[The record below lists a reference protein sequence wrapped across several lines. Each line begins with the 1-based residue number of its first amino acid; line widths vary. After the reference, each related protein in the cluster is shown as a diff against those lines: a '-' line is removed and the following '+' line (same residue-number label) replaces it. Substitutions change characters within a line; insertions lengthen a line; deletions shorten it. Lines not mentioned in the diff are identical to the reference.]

1 MKINRNNYETF
12 FLLYVDNE
20 LTPGERLEVEEFIS
34 SNPDLKMELEMFS
47 AVVLQAE
54 PNIVFAGKESL
65 LKPGNPVNEH
75 NYEEYFILY
84 GDNELGKD
92 DREYVEQFVLRN
104 PQYQPEFQLLL
115 QARLEADNNIVYP
128 DKESLYRYERKGG
141 MVIGMRWMRIA
152 VAAIFLVFMG
162 GFGWNYIV
170 NRDVNQLAGT
180 DVRLV
185 DQKPG
190 VNNVLPD
197 SPIVDETPVDTQ
209 VAGEE
214 SNTAKEKISIDEP
227 RQVLAYTSEKSSQ
240 KDSLKSNIQQEPIV
254 SDLKKENQFKDM
266 EVIPERSYTGIVK
279 TIEDKKMIIDE
290 AISEA
295 QLRRMNQG
303 AADSPGVSDMAEVDE
318 TVTYVSNDDK
328 KKNVRRGFF
337 RKATRLF
344 EKTTSIDPSNNDQAI
359 NIAGFEI
366 ALK

>member
-20 LTPGERLEVEEFIS
+20 LTPEERLEVEEFIS

-47 AVVLQAE
+47 AVVLHPE
-54 PNIVFAGKESL
+54 PNIVFAGKDNL
-65 LKPGNPVNEH
+65 LKPENPVNEN

-84 GDNELGKD
+84 GDNELGKEEK
-92 DREYVEQFVLRN
+92 EYVEQFVLRN
-104 PQYQPEFQLLL
+104 PQYQAEFQLLL
-115 QARLEADNNIVYP
+115 QARLEADNMIVYP
-128 DKESLYRYERKGG
+128 DKESLYRYERRGG
-141 MVIGMRWMRIA
+141 MVVGMRWMRIA

-170 NRDVNQLAGT
+170 NRDVDQMAGT
-180 DVRLV
+180 DTRQVEQPAV
-185 DQKPG
+185 IKK
-190 VNNVLPD
+190 VLPD
-197 SPIVDETPVDTQ
+197 SPIIDETPADTQ
-209 VAGEE
+209 VAREE
-214 SNTAKEKISIDEP
+214 MNTGKEKTSIDEP
-227 RQVLAYTSEKSSQ
+227 KPVFAYASKKSSK
-240 KDSLKSNIQQEPIV
+240 KDSPKSNIQEEPIV
-254 SDLKKENQFKDM
+254 SDLKKDNQFKDM
-266 EVIPERSYTGIVK
+266 EVIPERAYTGIVK
-279 TIEDKKMIIDE
+279 TIEDKKMIVDE

-303 AADSPGVSDMAEVDE
+303 AADSPEINDMPEVDE

-337 RKATRLF
+337 RKASRMF
-344 EKTTSIDPSNNDQAI
+344 ERTTSIDPSNNDQAI